1 MINEKILIAVDGSE
15 ECNLAFR
22 WLCQISKR
30 TKSQVVAT
38 YVNVIP
44 FSQRLN
50 AEIPSNNSGER
61 ILNIIEAIAKEEKT
75 KVQTIIVQGRS
86 VGPALTI
93 EAKNIK
99 ADIIVLASKKI
110 SSNSNPLG
118 KTSVYV
124 LRHAQCGTLLWN
136 KNKTSR
142 AV

>member
-30 TKSQVVAT
+30 AKSQIVAT

-50 AEIPSNNSGER
+50 AEIPSNNSGEH

-93 EAKNIK
+93 EAKK
-99 ADIIVLASKKI
+99 
-110 SSNSNPLG
+110 
-118 KTSVYV
+118 
-124 LRHAQCGTLLWN
+124 
-136 KNKTSR
+136 
-142 AV
+142 